1 MVIGK
6 VTGTVVSSN
15 QNIHIKGAKFLLVD
29 ICNQKG
35 EIKGDSIVALDLV
48 GAGYDELVMVSQSTP
63 ARETS
68 VTMNKPIDAVIVGII
83 DMIDEFDKEV
93 YRK

>member
-6 VTGTVVSSN
+6 IAGTVISTN
-15 QNIHIKGAKFLLVD
+15 KNIPIDGAKFLLVD
-29 ICNQKG
+29 LCNQKG
-35 EIKGDSIVALDLV
+35 ERKGNYIVALDLV

-63 ARETS
+63 ARETA
-68 VTMNKPIDAVIVGII
+68 VTMNKPIDAIIVGII
-83 DMIDEFDKEV
+83 DLIDEFDKEV